1 MHTFRDRY
9 DGPEEDS
16 AMDEDH
22 VGIAVGIV
30 TADGIAEL
38 GVGPGGSTGPGG
50 SISGKRKR

>member
-1 MHTFRDRY
+1 M
-9 DGPEEDS
+9 EE
-16 AMDEDH
+16 EHDH

-38 GVGPGGSTGPGG
+38 DAGPGGGAGPGG